1 MLMQSLSI
9 ALHALSNHTRR
20 KILKLLQKRDLS
32 AGQIASRFPALS
44 LPSIS
49 HHFSVL
55 KQANLVTSERKGQ
68 KIIYSLNTTVFYEL
82 LNNLLETF
90 GGSNESVY

>member
-1 MLMQSLSI
+1 MNALSI
-9 ALHALSNHTRR
+9 SLHALSDHSRR
-20 KILKLLQKRDLS
+20 RVLHMLQKKDMT
-32 AGQIASRFPALS
+32 AGQIASRFPTLTKPS
-44 LPSIS
+44 LS

-82 LNNLLETF
+82 LNNIMEIF
-90 GGSNESVY
+90 GKESVY

>member
-1 MLMQSLSI
+1 MTVESI
-9 ALHALSNHTRR
+9 SAALHALSDHQRR
-20 KILKLLQKRDLS
+20 KILRLLQKRDMT

-44 LPSIS
+44 LPSLS

-68 KIIYSLNTTVFYEL
+68 KIIYSLNTTVFYEV
-82 LNNLLETF
+82 LNNILETF
-90 GGSNESVY
+90 GGQNEPR

>member
-1 MLMQSLSI
+1 MTIESI
-9 ALHALSNHTRR
+9 SVALHALSDPTRR
-20 KILKLLQKRDLS
+20 RILKLLQKRDLT

-44 LPSIS
+44 LPSLS

-55 KQANLVTSERKGQ
+55 KQANLATSERKGQ
-68 KIIYSLNTTVFYEL
+68 KIIYSLNTTVFYEV

-90 GGSNESVY
+90 NSKDSVY

>member
-1 MLMQSLSI
+1 MSVESI
-9 ALHALSNHTRR
+9 SVALHALSDHQRR
-20 KILKLLQKRDLS
+20 KILRLLQRRDMT

-44 LPSIS
+44 LPSLS

-68 KIIYSLNTTVFYEL
+68 KIIYSLNTTVFYEV
-82 LNNLLETF
+82 LNHLLETF
-90 GGSNESVY
+90 GGNNETVY

>member
-1 MLMQSLSI
+1 MTIESISL
-9 ALHALSNHTRR
+9 ALHALSDHTRR
-20 KILKLLQKRDLS
+20 KILRLLQKRDMT

-44 LPSIS
+44 LPSLS

-68 KIIYSLNTTVFYEL
+68 KIIYSLNTTVFYEV
-82 LNNLLETF
+82 LNHLLETF
-90 GGSNESVY
+90 GGRNEVQY

>member
-1 MLMQSLSI
+1 MTIEYISI
-9 ALHALSNHTRR
+9 ALRALSDPTRR
-20 KILKLLQKRDLS
+20 KILKLLQKRDLT
-32 AGQIASRFPALS
+32 AGQIASHFPALS
-44 LPSIS
+44 LPSLS

-68 KIIYSLNTTVFYEL
+68 KIIYSLNTTVFYEV

-90 GGSNESVY
+90 NGKDSVY

>member
-1 MLMQSLSI
+1 MTIEFISL
-9 ALHALSNHTRR
+9 ALHALSDNTRR
-20 KILKLLQKRDLS
+20 KILRLLQKRDLA

-44 LPSIS
+44 LPSLS

-68 KIIYSLNTTVFYEL
+68 KIIYSLNTTVFYEV

-90 GGSNESVY
+90 NSKDSVY

>member
-1 MLMQSLSI
+1 MLIQALSL
-9 ALHALSNHTRR
+9 ALHALSDHTRR
-20 KILKLLQKRDLS
+20 KILKMLQKRDMT
-32 AGQIASRFPALS
+32 AGEIAARFPTLS

-68 KIIYSLNTTVFYEL
+68 KIIYSLNTTVFYEML
-82 LNNLLETF
+82 GNLLEMF
-90 GGSNESVY
+90 GQESVY

>member
-1 MLMQSLSI
+1 MTIEFISV
-9 ALHALSNHTRR
+9 ALHALSDHQRR
-20 KILKLLQKRDLS
+20 KILKMLQRRDLT

-44 LPSIS
+44 LPSLS

-68 KIIYSLNTTVFYEL
+68 KIIYSLNTTVFYEV
-82 LNNLLETF
+82 LNNIMELF
-90 GGSNESVY
+90 GKESVY

>member
-1 MLMQSLSI
+1 MTIEFISV
-9 ALHALSNHTRR
+9 ALHALSDHQRR
-20 KILKLLQKRDLS
+20 KILKMLQRRDLT

-44 LPSIS
+44 LPSLS

-68 KIIYSLNTTVFYEL
+68 KIIYSLNTTVFYEV

-90 GGSNESVY
+90 NSKDSVY

>member
-1 MLMQSLSI
+1 MTAESI
-9 ALHALSNHTRR
+9 SAALHALSDHQRR
-20 KILKLLQKRDLS
+20 KILRLLQKRDMT

-44 LPSIS
+44 LPSLS

-68 KIIYSLNTTVFYEL
+68 KIIYSLNTTVFYEV
-82 LNNLLETF
+82 LNNILETF
-90 GGSNESVY
+90 GGQNEPR

>member
-1 MLMQSLSI
+1 MSTQPLSI
-9 ALHALSNHTRR
+9 ALHALSDHTRR
-20 KILKLLQKRDLS
+20 KILKLLQKKDLT
-32 AGQIASRFPALS
+32 AGQISSRFPALS

-68 KIIYSLNTTVFYEL
+68 KIIYSLNTTVFYEV

-90 GGSNESVY
+90 GGQNEVQY

>member
-1 MLMQSLSI
+1 MSIQSLSI
-9 ALHALSNHTRR
+9 ALHALSDHTRR
-20 KILKLLQKRDLS
+20 KILKLLQKKDLT
-32 AGQIASRFPALS
+32 AGQIASRFPTLT
-44 LPSIS
+44 LPSLS

-68 KIIYSLNTTVFYEL
+68 KIIYSLNTTVFYEI

-90 GGSNESVY
+90 GGSNEINY

>member
-1 MLMQSLSI
+1 MHALSN
-9 ALHALSNHTRR
+9 ALHALSDHTRR
-20 KILKLLQKRDLS
+20 KILKMLQKRDMT
-32 AGQIASRFPALS
+32 AGQIAARFPALT

-55 KQANLVTSERKGQ
+55 KQANLVTSERQGQ
-68 KIIYSLNTTVFYEL
+68 KIIYSLNTTVFYEV

-90 GGSNESVY
+90 GGLSR

>member
-1 MLMQSLSI
+1 MTIEFISL
-9 ALHALSNHTRR
+9 ALHALSDNTRR
-20 KILKLLQKRDLS
+20 KILRLLQRRDLT

-44 LPSIS
+44 LPSLS

-68 KIIYSLNTTVFYEL
+68 KIIYSLNTTVFYEV

-90 GGSNESVY
+90 GSSRELDY